1 MRRALHFARREMEA
15 HPGELPISVSQLS
28 YYLLFRAG
36 TSSSEIAALI
46 EVHRRQLSRRLL
58 ACMALLGTVNTESRA
73 RVEALVAEM
82 GQINFEARDGE
93 LLKFPGPSRLAQ
105 PQQVVEVA

>member
-1 MRRALHFARREMEA
+1 MRRAMHFARREMEA
-15 HPGELPISVSQLS
+15 HPGELPICVTQLS
-28 YYLLFRAG
+28 YYLLYRAG
-36 TSSSEIAALI
+36 ASSSEIAGLI
-46 EVHRRQLSRRLL
+46 EVRHRHLAKRLM
-58 ACMALLGTVNTESRA
+58 ACMALLGTVDTRRRA

-105 PQQVVEVA
+105 PRHVVEVA